1 MDKIGKFNFC
11 KGCIFILQN
20 CKPISDNPEL
30 EKTIQSYI
38 NLKKEF
44 DENVENCNFCFGIL
58 SPSIENKIMTKIK
71 EINQIYDFVDYKL
84 TTNFSPLFH
93 LVHNYVSY
101 NSIIQ

>member
-44 DENVENCNFCFGIL
+44 DENVENCNFAL
-58 SPSIENKIMTKIK
+58 EYLALALKIK
-71 EINQIYDFVDYKL
+71 L
-84 TTNFSPLFH
+84 
-93 LVHNYVSY
+93 
-101 NSIIQ
+101 